1 MNYDEALQRLQAIVS
16 ELETDEAIS
25 LEAYKKLASEA
36 REMLTFCRAQ
46 LTSIEGELNEIVGA
60 QN

>member
-25 LEAYKKLASEA
+25 LETYKKLAAEA